1 MVGSVRRLTGH
12 IRGAGGPRRPPQGV
26 AMFKKIPIFAM
37 FLCLL
42 ALMTAAQGQ
51 AGKGVIVGQVR
62 DAAGSTLHG
71 AKIDLQPR
79 VQPVTSDSQAAFSLS
94 AVSPGAYTITIPYL
108 GFTPYTGSLT

>member
-1 MVGSVRRLTGH
+1 
-12 IRGAGGPRRPPQGV
+12 
-26 AMFKKIPIFAM
+26 MFKKIPIFAM

-79 VQPVTSDSQAAFSLS
+79 VQPVTSDMAPAQRGSGRCRLEWAD
-94 AVSPGAYTITIPYL
+94 GERR
-108 GFTPYTGSLT
+108 TP